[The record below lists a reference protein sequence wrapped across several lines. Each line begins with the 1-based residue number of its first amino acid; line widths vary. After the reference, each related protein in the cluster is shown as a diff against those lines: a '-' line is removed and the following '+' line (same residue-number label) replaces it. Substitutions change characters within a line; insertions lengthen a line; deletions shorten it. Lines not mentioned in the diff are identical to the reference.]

1 MPSPFPGMDPYLE
14 SPVYWRGFHGAF
26 ITFINQ
32 ALNAQLPPG
41 FAANAD
47 ERVYLVRPERA
58 LYPDITLVG
67 RQDAPPPTPLKGG
80 GGAATAVLDAADA
93 PALLTIFPDEMREG
107 FIEVRTVGGDN
118 EEEQIV
124 TVIEVLSPANK
135 APGSEGRDPY
145 VRKQE
150 QLLRSD
156 VSLLEIDLLRSG
168 AHTVSVPP
176 GPARAEFG
184 TWDYL
189 ICLHR
194 GGQRWDFE
202 VWRST
207 VRARLPRGVR
217 VPLTGEHPDV
227 LLDLQ
232 TAFDHAYDAGP
243 YKRRVDYRKEPDP
256 PLSPED
262 AAWADALLKEKGAR

>member
-14 SPVYWRGFHGAF
+14 SPVHWRGFHHLF
-26 ITFINQ
+26 ITTMTQ
-32 ALNAQLPPG
+32 ALNAGLPPG
-41 FAANAD
+41 FAANID

-58 LYPDITLVG
+58 LYPDIALLE
-67 RQDAPPPTPLKGG
+67 RHDAPPPTPRTKG
-80 GGAATAVLDAADA
+80 GGAATAVLDATDA
-93 PALLTIFPDEMREG
+93 PFLLTIFPDEMRES
-107 FIEVRTVGGDN
+107 FIEVRTVGG
-118 EEEQIV
+118 EEEQVV
-124 TVIEVLSPANK
+124 TVIELLSPANK

-168 AHTVSVPP
+168 AHTIAVPR
-176 GPARAEFG
+176 GTLQAEFG

-207 VRARLPRGVR
+207 VRARLPRCVR

-227 LLDLQ
+227 ILDLQ
-232 TAFDHAYDAGP
+232 AAFDHAYDAGP

-262 AAWADALLKEKGAR
+262 AAWLDALLREKEVR

>member
-1 MPSPFPGMDPYLE
+1 MDPYLE
-14 SPVYWRGFHGAF
+14 SPVHWRGFHHLF
-26 ITFINQ
+26 ITTMTQ
-32 ALNAQLPPG
+32 ALNTGLPPG
-41 FAANAD
+41 FAANID

-58 LYPDITLVG
+58 LYPDITLVA
-67 RQDAPPPTPLKGG
+67 RHDAPPPALVKQGSA
-80 GGAATAVLDAADA
+80 AATAVFDTTDA

-107 FIEVRTVGGDN
+107 FIEVRTVGGD
-118 EEEQIV
+118 EEQVV

-168 AHTVSVPP
+168 AHTIAVPHNTLQ
-176 GPARAEFG
+176 AAFG

-189 ICLHR
+189 VCLHR

-202 VWRST
+202 VWRNT
-207 VRARLPRGVR
+207 VHARLPRVR
-217 VPLTGEHPDV
+217 VPLTNEHPDV

-232 TAFDHAYDAGP
+232 GAFDHAYDAGP

-256 PLSPED
+256 PLSDED
-262 AAWADALLKEKGAR
+262 TAWADELLTKKGLRP

>member
-14 SPVYWRGFHGAF
+14 SPVHWRGFHAGLIF
-26 ITFINQ
+26 CINE

-41 FAANAD
+41 FVSNID
-47 ERVYLVRPERA
+47 ERVYLVQPERA
-58 LYPDITLVG
+58 LYPDVVLLQRPAAVP
-67 RQDAPPPTPLKGG
+67 APPVPGG
-80 GGAATAVLDAADA
+80 GGVALAVREEDA
-93 PALLTIFPDEMREG
+93 PLLLTVYSDEMREG
-107 FIEVRTVGGDN
+107 FIEVRTVGGD
-118 EEEQIV
+118 EEQVV

-168 AHTVSVPP
+168 AHTIAVPH
-176 GPARAEFG
+176 AALQAEFG

-189 ICLHR
+189 VCLHR

-217 VPLTGEHPDV
+217 IPLTDEHPDV

-232 TAFDHAYDAGP
+232 AAFDHAYDAGP

-256 PLSPED
+256 PLSDED